1 MNYKQIE
8 QSLAS
13 RTPIRL
19 YTFKLG
25 AVCWDYNTSSET
37 VIRHGVRYKTIKGGI
52 SDRGIIVSD
61 GGISDNFTLTAPAT
75 IEIAR
80 LFDNMPPSSRL
91 TLEVA
96 NTHLQTDE
104 VIPTFWGVVVTVTE
118 KTAATVEITAS
129 PNETMTNRPGVTLV
143 YSRTCG
149 AMIYDHQCKVNKELY
164 KVRTTLQQ
172 IAVSAVTVSEAGN
185 YSDGWFSGG
194 FIEYTNSNGEL
205 DRRYIEQHTGT
216 TLHLWGGTQG
226 LNQSQ
231 AINLYAGC
239 NGSPDACANKFNNSL
254 NRQAFDHLQGW
265 SPFDGSQIF

>member
-25 AVCWDYNTSSET
+25 AIRWNYNTSSET
-37 VIRHGVRYKTIKGGI
+37 IIRNNIKYKTIKGGL
-52 SDRGIIVSD
+52 SDRGFIVSD
-61 GGISDNFTLTAPAT
+61 GGISDKFTLTAPAT

-80 LFDNMPPSSRL
+80 VFPSMPPGSRL

-96 NTHLQTDE
+96 NTHLQTEE
-104 VIPTFWGVVVTVTE
+104 VVPAFWGGVDTVTE
-118 KTAATVEITAS
+118 KTAATVEIIAI
-129 PNETMTNRPGVTLV
+129 PNETMTNRMGVTLV

-172 IAVSAVTVSEAGN
+172 IAVSAVTISEAAN
-185 YSDGWFSGG
+185 HPDGWFSGG
-194 FIEYTNSNGEL
+194 FIEYTDSNGEL
-205 DRRYIEQHTGT
+205 DRRYIEQHIGAE
-216 TLHLWGGTQG
+216 LNLWGETQG
-226 LNQSQ
+226 LNPGQIIS
-231 AINLYAGC
+231 LYAGC